1 MRDITE
7 ELNKVIIGRCNNTK
21 TDLNSIKRGIYL
33 HVFQPSEEIYEN
45 RKNKEHIILS
55 DTIVFKP
62 GKFTGGL
69 FGRCKSYYKS
79 WKYKST
85 HEYCML
91 NEVKTYLIVDLSS
104 YNNDYV
110 SRVEAGLTSIIEKV
124 IGKTERQENGSKSEY
139 RLLNKEV
146 QLTDEMI
153 KKLTHIVKSQI
164 ENDMTL
170 EVNKAL
176 YVVN

>member
-1 MRDITE
+1 MKYITGD
-7 ELNKVIIGRCNNTK
+7 LNKIILDKCDDTK
-21 TDLNSIKRGIYL
+21 TNLNGIQKGIYL
-33 HVFQPSEEIYEN
+33 HVFQPSENIYEN
-45 RKNKEHIILS
+45 RKNKEHIIFS

-69 FGRCKSYYKS
+69 FGRCNSYYKS

-85 HEYCML
+85 NEYCML

-139 RLLNKEV
+139 RLLKKEV

-170 EVNKAL
+170 ELNKAL